1 MICKEEWL
9 VLIKM
14 IKKHNVMIIQII
26 NNKIINKIMHFNNK
40 KHKIEDKDNNNNKVH
55 LVL

>member
-1 MICKEEWL
+1 
-9 VLIKM
+9 
-14 IKKHNVMIIQII
+14 MIIQII

-55 LVL
+55 LVLQHFKEEVFKLVDVIKK